1 MFDHFEI
8 KVVEFDKCLT
18 FYKAALKPL
27 DIELK
32 WSDPSAAGFG
42 MAHEPNVRFLI
53 EKSESSTKSHI
64 AFKAK
69 DKTAVAAFYEAG
81 LTASGTCNGEPG
93 LREHFA
99 PNYYAAFLYD
109 PDGNNVEAVVYL

>member
-18 FYKAALKPL
+18 FYSTALKPL
-27 DIELK
+27 GIELK
-32 WSDPSAAGFG
+32 WSDPCSAGFG

-53 EKSESSTKSHI
+53 EKSESSTNSHI

-69 DKTAVAAFYEAG
+69 DKTAVAAFHEAG